1 MNNILQI
8 TLKNKKDYI
17 NSFNNDRISRD
28 LNDYILEE
36 SKTFNIKKKIEIRI
50 KPEFEMTEEEK
61 NKLVDMIR
69 LSYNDDVK
77 EISYLIK
84 KLIARNIFMFLLGLF
99 ILILYYFE
107 SNLPIMSEVILII
120 GWVLIWET
128 IYNLFFAGLKNST
141 IKKRRLQLV
150 NSNISFE

>member
-84 KLIARNIFMFLLGLF
+84 KLITRNIFMFLLGLF